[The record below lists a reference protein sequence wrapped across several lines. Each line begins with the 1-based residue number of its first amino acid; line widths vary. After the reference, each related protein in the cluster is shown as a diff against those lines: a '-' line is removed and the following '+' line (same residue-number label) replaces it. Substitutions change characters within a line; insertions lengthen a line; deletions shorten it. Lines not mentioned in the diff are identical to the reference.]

1 MYLSKFIPSVEGNA
15 FFLLHLFDYVRGIVW
30 KLINGIWCRFS
41 SEVLRML
48 VKLWSTLDLLLVC
61 HTATQNP
68 MYVLKEGNLRGL
80 EERGTA
86 RASEFELLNTC
97 LKHKLLT
104 ESVQVVLQ
112 LWFLFYV
119 FFILPMDQLSL
130 EFFICLLLFSY
141 GYLFFLE
148 LKSVGFERALL
159 GTLSIGAKTWFLN
172 SFNPRFF

>member
-112 LWFLFYV
+112 LWFLFCLFYSPNGSVISRV
-119 FFILPMDQLSL
+119 FHLP
-130 EFFICLLLFSY
+130 FA
-141 GYLFFLE
+141 FFLWISFLSRIE
-148 LKSVGFERALL
+148 IGWIWKS
-159 GTLSIGAKTWFLN
+159 SIGWC
-172 SFNPRFF
+172 